1 MEIIKSETKKAI
13 VYLRVST
20 EEQVDNFSLETQ
32 ERICAQ
38 EAERKGLEIIQVFK
52 EEGRSA
58 KNITGRP
65 VLIDMMEFCRRNKK
79 NIDALIVYRLDRL
92 SRQVGDFLAI
102 KKKLTEYQIALI
114 STSEPTGNSA
124 TEKFVETM
132 LASFAQMDNDIR
144 SERTKNGLRARFL
157 AGLTSGIPP
166 LGYKSE
172 NGYIVKD
179 PETWDK
185 VKEAWELMGTGTK
198 TLREMATLMNEWG
211 LRQKF
216 HGKVHIIRQQAIGR
230 MFRNKYYIGILTSDR
245 YPEEVRGQHV
255 AMVTEELFYR
265 VQAHIDGRNTNLHIS
280 IPRRNKDNS
289 EFPLRR
295 LVICGVCKQPLTGGW
310 SKGRHARYA
319 YYRCQHCPKA
329 PSVNAYKLNDAALQ
343 FLSTIT
349 PTKEALDA
357 FIALLRRTYY
367 QRVAQLQKRKDQ
379 ADNELKRLY
388 EMRQA
393 LIQKNLSG
401 IFSDEIFK
409 EQNKLIEEQIA
420 AVQIT
425 KDDALIA
432 KYNLEVIVKF
442 IKEKFGNL
450 PQTYQMSNL
459 SQIRVLFG
467 SITPSGLVWDYPGL
481 LNTQISPLYQSI
493 RRFESSVDS
502 LGAQERTR
510 TSTSCDNRS

>member
-1 MEIIKSETKKAI
+1 MELTNSITKKAI

-20 EEQVDNFSLETQ
+20 EEQVENFSLETQ

-38 EAERKGLEIIQVFK
+38 EAERKGFEVIQVFK

-65 VLIDMMEFCRRNKK
+65 VLLELLEFCRRNRK
-79 NIDALIVYRLDRL
+79 NVDALIVYRLDRL

-102 KKKLTEYQIALI
+102 KKKLTEYQIALL
-114 STSEPTGNSA
+114 STSEPTGNTA

-157 AGLTSGIPP
+157 AGLTSGTPP

-185 VKEAWELMGTGTK
+185 VVEAWKLMSTGTK
-198 TLREMATLMNEWG
+198 TLQEMAELMNEWG
-211 LRQKF
+211 VTQRYK
-216 HGKVHIIRQQAIGR
+216 GKKNIVRKQALSV
-230 MFRNKYYIGILTSDR
+230 MFRNKYYIGILTSER

-255 AMVTEELFYR
+255 AMVTEEMFYR
-265 VQAHIDGRNTNLHIS
+265 VQAVIDGRNTNVHVPIS
-280 IPRRNKDNS
+280 RRNKDNI

-343 FLSTIT
+343 FLSTIA
-349 PTKEALDA
+349 PTRQALDA

-367 QRVAQLQKRKDQ
+367 QRVTQLQKRKDQ
-379 ADNELKRLY
+379 ADSELKRLY
-388 EMRQA
+388 EMRQS

-401 IFSDEIFK
+401 VFSDEIFK

-420 AVQIT
+420 TVQIT
-425 KDDALIA
+425 KDDALLA
-432 KYNLEVIVKF
+432 KYNLEAIVKF
-442 IKEKFGNL
+442 MKDKFTNL
-450 PQTYQMSNL
+450 PQTYQMSDL
-459 SQIRVLFG
+459 SQIRVLMC
-467 SITPSGLVWDYPGL
+467 SIAPSGLVWGYPGYY
-481 LNTQISPLYQSI
+481 NTEISPMYQSI
-493 RRFESSVDS
+493 HQFTNPQVGSCA
-502 LGAQERTR
+502 GKRT
-510 TSTSCDNRS
+510 